1 MKTLNLEQMEN
12 VQAGKMACW
21 AALALY
27 GAAFIGLCGATGGLF
42 IVVGFASLGGSVYE
56 AIESC

>member
-1 MKTLNLEQMEN
+1 MKKLSLEQMEN

-42 IVVGFASLGGSVYE
+42 IAVGFVSVGGAVYD
-56 AIESC
+56 AIQSC